1 MSHQVVLDD
10 QQTPH
15 VVRATASA
23 PLSGGQ
29 VRVRV
34 SFAGVN
40 FWEVMQRRGRVPLAD
55 PRVPG
60 TEGVGVVEEVGSLV
74 SGLTTGTRVA
84 WSRVPGSWAESLVAP
99 ADALFAVPEGVADEV
114 AASLLFQGQTAYYLC
129 HETWPLGPGDSAVV
143 TSAAGGVGQLLT
155 QLLVGRGARVIAVVS
170 SEPKVESARA
180 SGAYEVLRYGT
191 GLADQVR
198 VLVPDG
204 VAAVFDAVGAGVAEP
219 LLRTLRPRGAMVLY
233 GSSSGNEAAISA
245 SHLGAGSYY
254 LTRTAGR
261 DYLGDADQSRAR
273 ADRLFEL
280 VLDGT
285 LHPTVGATYRLDEA
299 ERALNDLESR
309 TSIGKLLLQ
318 P

>member
-1 MSHQVVLDD
+1 MPRQVVLDD
-10 QQTPH
+10 QLTPQL
-15 VVRATASA
+15 VQAPVSAS
-23 PLSGGQ
+23 LSDRQ

-60 TEGVGVVEEVGSLV
+60 SEGVGVVEGVGSLV
-74 SGLTTGTRVA
+74 TGLAAGTRVA
-84 WSRVPGSWAESLVAP
+84 WSRVPGSWAESIVAP
-99 ADALFAVPEGVADEV
+99 ADSLFAVPEGVADEV

-129 HETWPLGPGDSAVV
+129 QETWPLDAGDTAVV

-180 SGAYEVLRYGT
+180 SGASEVLHYGAE
-191 GLADQVR
+191 LAEQVR
-198 VLVPDG
+198 ALIPDG

-219 LLRTLRPRGAMVLY
+219 LLTTLRPRGAMVLY

-261 DYLGDADQSRAR
+261 DYFGNADQVRAR
-273 ADRLFEL
+273 VHRLFEL
-280 VLDGT
+280 VQDGT
-285 LHPTVGATYRLDEA
+285 LHPAVGATYPLDDA
-299 ERALNDLESR
+299 RRALDDLESR
-309 TSIGKLLLQ
+309 TTVGKLLLR